1 MIVVACR
8 YEEYFCAVIRKC
20 VPNMKF
26 MFAVLALLSGTPD
39 VENSAEKADSL
50 QTHTIDEVG
59 VEVRA
64 PKQHY
69 ALRQQPISSSVVGE
83 STISREHILSMKDL
97 SALVPNFFQPDY
109 GSKMTSSIY
118 VRGFG
123 ARIDQPV
130 IGVTV
135 DGVPYLNKN
144 NYDFDMLDVTRIE
157 LLRGPQSTLYGRNTM
172 GGQMNIYTLSP
183 MNYEGARVGL
193 EYGAGNT
200 FQGKASYYGRSESGK
215 FGYMIGGFY
224 NRTDGFFENAHD
236 GSNVD
241 WGEGSGGRIRLICN
255 LGRGWELENTAQV
268 GYNDEGGYA
277 YAAYDA
283 EKGGA
288 AEVNYNHPS
297 RYMRFIVSDGLI
309 LSHEGE
315 KYRFSATTSYQFTHD
330 KMNIDNDFT
339 PKAMFTLIQEQREHA
354 VTEDI
359 VFRTNDK
366 SRRWQWLMGAYGFY
380 KTIDLSAPVS
390 FQQDGINDLIIG
402 SIPDKVPIKPYLTIE
417 PFDLESD
424 FDIPTYGAAIYH
436 ESSLRAGKRW
446 RFTAGLRLDYE
457 KSTMDYDNFSEVA
470 YKLDMSAMKLD
481 RTVPVSMQGK
491 EELDYLELLPKF
503 AVNFT
508 TGVGDLY
515 ATVTRGYKAG
525 GFNTQIFSDILQN
538 KMKTALMADA
548 MGSMGDGGRPS
559 SQTDGQPSG
568 QPSTTPSY
576 DEASVTTYK
585 PEYSWNYEVGGHFKF
600 AEGRVALDFA
610 AFWIECRDQQLTI
623 FPDGDATGRMMSNA
637 GRSRSRGAEVSASW
651 DMLRLMSMSHLRLT
665 ANYGFTHAEF
675 VEYDDFV
682 DVVNAEGKAERVE
695 VSYAG
700 NYLPYAPQHTASVG
714 LAYNC
719 WIGGKL
725 LDEIVVSASW
735 QGAGKIYW
743 NEANTLSQNFYSQ
756 LNASLEFRKGDFSLG
771 VWGKNLTDSDFNTFY
786 FRSMGNDFVS
796 RGKPVRW
803 GISLGFA
810 M

>member
-1 MIVVACR
+1 
-8 YEEYFCAVIRKC
+8 
-20 VPNMKF
+20 MKF
-26 MFAVLALLSGTPD
+26 MVAVLALLSGTPENVNA
-39 VENSAEKADSL
+39 VEQPDSL
-50 QTHTIDEVG
+50 MQVVVNEVY
-59 VEVRA
+59 VEGYATKR
-64 PKQHY
+64 HY
-69 ALRQQPISSSVVGE
+69 KLEREPISSSVVGE
-83 STISREHILSMKDL
+83 SMLSREHILSVKDL

-144 NYDFDMLDVTRIE
+144 NYDFDMLDVARIE

-183 MNYEGARVGL
+183 LNYEGARASL
-193 EYGAGNT
+193 EYGSANT
-200 FQGKASYYGRSESGK
+200 FRGKASYYGRSESGK
-215 FGYMIGGFY
+215 FGYMVGGYY
-224 NRTDGFFENAHD
+224 NRTDGFFENAYN
-236 GSNVD
+236 GETVD
-241 WGEGSGGRIRLICN
+241 WGSSSGGRVRLVGR
-255 LGRGWELENTAQV
+255 LGRGWELENIAQIS
-268 GYNDEGGYA
+268 YADEGGYA
-277 YAAYDA
+277 YAKYDA
-283 EKGGA
+283 EKGSA
-288 AEVNYNHPS
+288 DKVNYNHPS
-297 RYMRFIVSDGLI
+297 RYMRMNISDGLI
-309 LSHEGE
+309 LSHAGE
-315 KYRFSATTSYQFTHD
+315 KYKFTATTSYQYTHD

-339 PKAMFTLIQEQREHA
+339 PEEMFTLIQEQREHA

-359 VFRTNDK
+359 VFRTNEGD
-366 SRRWQWLMGAYGFY
+366 RRWKWLTGVYGFY
-380 KTIDLSAPVS
+380 KTIDMSAPVS
-390 FQQDGINDLIIG
+390 FQQDGISNLILG
-402 SIPDKVPIKPYLTIE
+402 NMPAMVKQFLTIN

-424 FDIPTYGAAIYH
+424 FDIPTYGAAVYH

-457 KSTMDYDNFSEVA
+457 KSTMDYDNFSEVIYSFNMPA
-470 YKLDMSAMKLD
+470 MRPGMSPIDINNK
-481 RTVPVSMQGK
+481 PVVVKMQGK
-491 EELDYLELLPKF
+491 EELDFLEMLPKV

-515 ATVTRGYKAG
+515 ATATRGYKAG

-548 MGSMGDGGRPS
+548 MGSMGGMGGGQGGRPS
-559 SQTDGQPSG
+559 AQAGGEPSG
-568 QPSTTPSY
+568 QPSATPSY

-585 PEYSWNYEVGGHFKF
+585 PEYSWNYEVGGHLKF
-600 AEGRVALDFA
+600 AKGRVGVDFA
-610 AFWIECRDQQLTI
+610 AFWIECRDQQLTV
-623 FPDGDATGRMMSNA
+623 FPDGQATGRMMSNA
-637 GRSRSRGAEVSASW
+637 GRSRSRGAEISASW

-665 ANYGFTHAEF
+665 ANYGFTHAKF

-700 NYLPYAPQHTASVG
+700 NYLPYSPQHTASVG
-714 LAYNC
+714 LAYSC
-719 WIGGKL
+719 WIGGRV
-725 LDEIVVSASW
+725 LDEITVSASW

-756 LNASLEFRKGDFSLG
+756 LNASLELRKGDFSLG
-771 VWGKNLTDSDFNTFY
+771 LWGKNLTDTEFNTFY
-786 FRSMGNDFVS
+786 FRSVGNDFIS
-796 RGKPVRW
+796 PGKPIRW